1 MTYQAHEA
9 FLLKRGAL
17 VVNNGWS
24 DSSPDTPSSWTWMD
38 SLVWFHDYSPL
49 QKKRRPRFHR
59 DRRRGVA

>member
-38 SLVWFHDYSPL
+38 SLVWFHDTLP
-49 QKKRRPRFHR
+49 
-59 DRRRGVA
+59 